1 MYKRFK
7 LTVYNLVQINP
18 VEPGMA
24 SVKVLRNR
32 KYLETLYIIK
42 ALSSQNVKLLSHF
55 YRFLPQ
61 ACSQDEFFSSQGV
74 NLKRP
79 STASGC

>member
-55 YRFLPQ
+55 YRFCHRLV
-61 ACSQDEFFSSQGV
+61 ARMNFFPA
-74 NLKRP
+74 KE
-79 STASGC
+79 

>member
-32 KYLETLYIIK
+32 KHLETLYIIK
-42 ALSSQNVKLLSHF
+42 ALSVRMLSFFHIF
-55 YRFLPQ
+55 IVFAQ
-61 ACSQDEFFSSQGV
+61 ACSQDEFFFQPRS
-74 NLKRP
+74 KP
-79 STASGC
+79 